1 MKNRLIRLQDHCLQ
15 DGLTRYDSH
24 AGLIGDYDPAL
35 YTPEQLKTRFSA
47 EKFTD
52 RSLHPYRDSVSFA
65 LCLLI
70 MKKRSDFS
78 ALPEKFRN
86 DPILKDSA
94 SILAEVQK
102 ILAVFLK
109 NAPDP
114 DGRLKWFLEEPK
126 CCDGNGTFFSSAPL
140 LLIEH
145 YFANELPAEQLAEIR
160 KVLKNTYA
168 VFEKETHTGSWSYV
182 NPTLGAYTFSA
193 LLSEKFYPEQFEKHL
208 AEFEIFLNF
217 LTNEGIAEN
226 YTTTYLLVDTMILLC
241 AANVTENEQLRKA
254 AKDFLDGVLF
264 KEAAFFGDRFPA
276 PYRRGYNGNYVT
288 KRYDFLPFLFGWG
301 DTIPENDRDP
311 FLTMLT
317 VMSFSLYLERNEINI
332 AQEKQIPREITMQ
345 IHPDCHG
352 QSYLNEKY
360 LLGAFDQYPSRD
372 NIVWQCVTVGG
383 SGWQD
388 GPVYATFE
396 NEAQTS
402 LSLRLEAV
410 DADGT
415 FRCHPFEGE
424 FTMEK
429 LQKIYTWR
437 SFPPEPKIRTILK
450 QNQLLCLTKIDRVD
464 AELRKLGFSLHFARF
479 NGEVLDL
486 NGNPVTEESA
496 GAVII
501 RMNDIH
507 AGLIP
512 LKRVQMHGSSLWK
525 CAGFKNDFRIKRKEN
540 ILDLMMYNLDE
551 ETAELCT
558 QNHVFGGFFLII
570 EQDCSTEE
578 FIRKMN
584 AVKISDESAKNR
596 INAAID
602 LRDAIRT
609 VKVETEDKNLEIIWD
624 HYPW

>member
-24 AGLIGDYDPAL
+24 TGLIGDFPPEL
-35 YTPEQLKTRFSA
+35 YTPEQLKTRFVA

-70 MKKRSDFS
+70 MKERGI
-78 ALPEKFRN
+78 PETFRN
-86 DPILKDSA
+86 HPLLKDDA
-94 SILAEVQK
+94 AILATVQK
-102 ILAVFLK
+102 ILSVFLK

-114 DGRLKWFLEEPK
+114 DGKLKWFLEESK

-145 YFANELPAEQLAEIR
+145 YFANELPEEQLAEIR

-168 VFEKETHTGSWSYV
+168 VFERETHTSSWSYV

-193 LLSEKFYPEQFEKHL
+193 LLSEKFCPEYFEKHL
-208 AEFEIFLNF
+208 AEFETFLKF
-217 LTNEGIAEN
+217 LTEQGIAEN
-226 YTTTYLLVDTMILLC
+226 YTTTYLLVDTAILLC
-241 AANVTENEQLRKA
+241 AVNVTNDERIRKA
-254 AKDFLDGVLF
+254 AKDFLDKVLF
-264 KEAAFFGDRFPA
+264 AEIAFFGDRFPA

-288 KRYDFLPFLFGWG
+288 KRYDFLPFLLGWG
-301 DTIPENDRDP
+301 DTIPGNDRDP
-311 FLTMLT
+311 FLTMLA
-317 VMSFSLYLERNEINI
+317 VMSFSLYLKKNEINI
-332 AQEKQIPREITMQ
+332 AQAQEFPREISMQ

-352 QSYLNEKY
+352 QSFLDKKF
-360 LLGAFDQYPSRD
+360 LIGAFDQYPSKD
-372 NIVWQCVTVGG
+372 NIVWQCVTAGG

-437 SFPPEPKIRTILK
+437 SFPPEPKIRTVLK
-450 QNQLLCLTKIDRVD
+450 QNHLLCLTKIDKID
-464 AELRKLGFSLHFARF
+464 AELKKLGFGLHFARF
-479 NGEVLDL
+479 DGEILDMD
-486 NGNPVTEESA
+486 GNPVSGETT
-496 GAVII
+496 GPVIVKI
-501 RMNDIH
+501 DEIH
-507 AGLIP
+507 VGLFP
-512 LKRVQMHGSSLWK
+512 LKRVLMHGSSLWK
-525 CAGFKNDFRIKRKEN
+525 CAGYRNDFKVSRKEN
-540 ILDLMMYNLDE
+540 TLDLTMYNLDE
-551 ETAELCT
+551 TEAELCT
-558 QNHVFGGFFLII
+558 QNHAFGGFFMVV

-578 FIRKMN
+578 FIRKMKT
-584 AVKISDESAKNR
+584 VKITDESVRNR

-609 VKVETEDKNLEIIWD
+609 VEVETDEKTLKLEWN
-624 HYPW
+624 HYSW